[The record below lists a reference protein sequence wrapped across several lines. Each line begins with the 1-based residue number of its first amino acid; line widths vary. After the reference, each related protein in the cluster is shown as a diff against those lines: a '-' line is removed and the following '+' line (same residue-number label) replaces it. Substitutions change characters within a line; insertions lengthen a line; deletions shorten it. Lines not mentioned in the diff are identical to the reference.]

1 MSHPQDLGLVAQA
14 AAVRAGS
21 LDPRELLEAT
31 LGRLAARDGELN
43 STPELFGEEAERM
56 LAQAPPGPLHG
67 VPVTVKDMFAL
78 PWRGAGMGTEHELV
92 APGESGAFRR
102 LRDAGAVVVGLAQ
115 MHYLGLGTTGRV
127 SIWGPVGNPWDPARC
142 GGGSSGGSAAAVGA
156 RLVGGSIGS
165 DSGGSTRLPAAYC
178 GVTGLKTTF
187 GAAPR
192 EGYTSRNMTFSAPG
206 VFGRDAADT
215 RLLGSVL
222 LGREPATGDGA
233 GLRVGLVRDPYWED
247 CAPEVAAR
255 CREALD
261 AAGWETVEVELPWSA
276 EAVAA
281 TLVRLSAESLATL
294 PRAWIEDAEALIRA
308 TLKLSLL
315 FPAVALVRADR
326 VRAAIRR
333 AFAGAFERC
342 DVIAWPASPA
352 PAPLIENPTVELP
365 SGTSLA
371 DPPNLRQACPGNL
384 AGVPGI
390 SVPAGLADGM
400 PASLQL
406 LALWGEEARLLDAAA
421 HLEHTTDRAFVDAVP
436 PLATT

>member
-1 MSHPQDLGLVAQA
+1 VSHPQDLGLAAQA
-14 AAVRAGS
+14 AAVADGS
-21 LDPRELLEAT
+21 LDASELLAAT
-31 LGRLAARDGELN
+31 LSRIEARDRALN
-43 STPELFGEEAERM
+43 STPELFEEEAERM
-56 LAQAPPGPLHG
+56 LAAAPAGPLHG

-92 APGESGAFRR
+92 PAGDSGAFRR

-127 SIWGPVGNPWDPARC
+127 SRWGPVGNPWDVERC
-142 GGGSSGGSAAAVGA
+142 GGGSSGGSSAAVGA

-192 EGYTSRNMTFSAPG
+192 DGYTSKNMSFSAPG
-206 VFGRDAADT
+206 VFGRDAADA
-215 RLLGSVL
+215 RLLASVL
-222 LGREPATGDGA
+222 FGRDLPAGDAA

-247 CAPEVAAR
+247 SDPEVAAR
-255 CREALD
+255 CREALE
-261 AAGWETVEVELPWSA
+261 AAGWQTVELSLPWTS

-281 TLVRLSAESLATL
+281 TLVRLSAESLATM
-294 PRAWIEDAEALIRA
+294 PREWLEDADPLIRA

-315 FPAVALVRADR
+315 FPSVALVRADR
-326 VRAAIRR
+326 IRAAVRR
-333 AFAGAFERC
+333 AFVAAFGEC

-352 PAPLIENPTVELP
+352 PAPLIENPTVQLP
-365 SGTSLA
+365 SGTALA
-371 DPPNLRQACPGNL
+371 DPPNLLHACPGNL

-390 SVPAGLADGM
+390 SVPVGLAGGM
-400 PASLQL
+400 PAGLQL
-406 LALWGEEARLLDAAA
+406 LAPWSEDGRLLDAAD
-421 HLEHTTDRAFVDAVP
+421 HLERATGRAHVDAVP
-436 PLATT
+436 PIAA

>member
-1 MSHPQDLGLVAQA
+1 VSHPQDLGLAAQA
-14 AAVRAGS
+14 DAVATGA
-21 LDPRELLEAT
+21 LDPRDLLEGT
-31 LGRLAARDGELN
+31 LERIAARDGELG
-43 STPELFGEEAERM
+43 STPEVFAAEAGRM

-67 VPVTVKDMFAL
+67 VPVTIKDMFAL

-92 APGESGAFRR
+92 AAGESGAFRR

-127 SIWGPVGNPWDPARC
+127 SVWGPVGNPWDPARC

-192 EGYTSRNMTFSAPG
+192 EGYTSRNMTLSAPG
-206 VFGRDAADT
+206 VFGRDAADA

-222 LGREPATGDGA
+222 LGRDLPAGDGA
-233 GLRVGLVRDPYWED
+233 GLRVGVVRDPYWED
-247 CAPEVAAR
+247 CDAGVAAR
-255 CREALD
+255 CMEALD
-261 AAGWETVEVELPWSA
+261 AAGWDTVELELPWTA
-276 EAVAA
+276 ESSAA
-281 TLVRLSAESLATL
+281 TVVRLSAESLATL
-294 PRAWIEDAEALIRA
+294 PRAWIEDAEPLIRA

-326 VRAAIRR
+326 VRAALRR
-333 AFAGAFERC
+333 ALAAAFERC
-342 DVIAWPASPA
+342 DLVAWPASPA
-352 PAPLIENPTVELP
+352 PAPTIENPTVELP
-365 SGTSLA
+365 SGTAVA
-371 DPPNLRQACPGNL
+371 DPPNIRQACPANL

-390 SVPAGLADGM
+390 SVPAGLAERM
-400 PASLQL
+400 PAGLQL
-406 LALWGEEARLLDAAA
+406 LAPWGEEARLLDAAE
-421 HLEHTTDRAFVDAVP
+421 HLEQATDRAFVDAVP
-436 PLATT
+436 PIAA

>member
-1 MSHPQDLGLVAQA
+1 MSHPQDLGLAAQA
-14 AAVRAGS
+14 NAVASGA
-21 LDPRELLEAT
+21 LDPRDLLEAT
-31 LGRLAARDGELN
+31 LERIAARDGELG
-43 STPELFGEEAERM
+43 STPEVFAAEAARM

-67 VPVTVKDMFAL
+67 VPVTIKDMFAL
-78 PWRGAGMGTEHELV
+78 PWRGAGMGTAHELV
-92 APGESGAFRR
+92 AAGESGVFRR

-127 SIWGPVGNPWDPARC
+127 SVWGPVGNPWDPARC

-192 EGYTSRNMTFSAPG
+192 EGYTSRNMTLSAPG
-206 VFGRDAADT
+206 VFGRDAADA

-222 LGREPATGDGA
+222 LGRDLPSGDGA
-233 GLRVGLVRDPYWED
+233 ALRVGLVRDPYWED
-247 CAPEVAAR
+247 CDAGVAAR

-261 AAGWETVEVELPWSA
+261 AAGWDTVELELPWTA
-276 EAVAA
+276 ESSAA
-281 TLVRLSAESLATL
+281 TVVRLSAESLATL
-294 PRAWIEDAEALIRA
+294 PRAWIEDAEPLIRA

-326 VRAAIRR
+326 VRAALRR
-333 AFAGAFERC
+333 ALAAAFERC
-342 DVIAWPASPA
+342 DLVAWPASPA
-352 PAPLIENPTVELP
+352 PAPPIENPTVELP
-365 SGTSLA
+365 SGTAVA
-371 DPPNLRQACPGNL
+371 DPPNIRQACAANL

-400 PASLQL
+400 PAGLQL
-406 LALWGEEARLLDAAA
+406 LAPWGEEAHLLAAA
-421 HLEHTTDRAFVDAVP
+421 EHLERATSRAHVDAVP
-436 PLATT
+436 PIAA